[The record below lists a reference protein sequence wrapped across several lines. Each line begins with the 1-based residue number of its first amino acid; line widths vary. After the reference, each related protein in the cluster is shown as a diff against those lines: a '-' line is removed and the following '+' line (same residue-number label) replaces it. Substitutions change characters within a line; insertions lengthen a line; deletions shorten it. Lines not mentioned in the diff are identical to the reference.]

1 MGYPQEQRLRSTQS
15 GLKLYGIQ
23 ISITIKGSLLLPFF
37 ILAIALFW
45 CYTTNMSNNNDFT
58 WFQLQLN
65 ALINK
70 VVAESDT
77 KQCERIKEA
86 LSEALGH
93 LEDEPVRFT
102 LPLPPDLNEW
112 LKQQAEL
119 YDRSKTGHIVFLLK
133 AIRDTSVENQRRLS
147 EVEIGGD

>member
-1 MGYPQEQRLRSTQS
+1 
-15 GLKLYGIQ
+15 
-23 ISITIKGSLLLPFF
+23 
-37 ILAIALFW
+37 
-45 CYTTNMSNNNDFT
+45 MSNNNDFT

-147 EVEIGGD
+147 EVEIG